1 VKSTNVNA
9 LPFWRRAAIGL
20 KLLLPVLVL
29 STVASTAA
37 RASILGDTVAIQF
50 LFPTSS
56 TLFGL
61 SATGVVTSSGVTLN
75 LFNNQAVTVF
85 GDDVAMVGT
94 NPSGSSFSAA
104 TFNGVSVQDL
114 TNPTAF
120 TSFSID
126 PSTDIAGFT
135 SSNVSIQSGILFINY
150 EGLSTPLNSRAVVD
164 FSGGSN
170 SPVPEPSTITLLLL
184 GSGTLTTLIRRRM
197 TAC

>member
-1 VKSTNVNA
+1 MKSTTVNT

-29 STVASTAA
+29 SAVGSTAA
-37 RASILGDTVAIQF
+37 RASILGDTVTIQF
-50 LFPTSS
+50 LFPDSS
-56 TLFGL
+56 TQFGL
-61 SATGVVTSSGVTLN
+61 SATGVVTASGVTLN
-75 LFNNQAVTVF
+75 LFNNQSVTVF
-85 GDDVAMVGT
+85 GNDVAMVGT
-94 NPSGSSFSAA
+94 QPSGSSFAAA
-104 TFNGVSVQDL
+104 TFNGVSIQDL
-114 TNPTAF
+114 TNPNAF

-135 SSNVSIQSGILFINY
+135 SANVSIQSGLLFINY
-150 EGLSTPLNSRAVVD
+150 EGLSTPFNSRAVVD
-164 FSGGSN
+164 FSGST